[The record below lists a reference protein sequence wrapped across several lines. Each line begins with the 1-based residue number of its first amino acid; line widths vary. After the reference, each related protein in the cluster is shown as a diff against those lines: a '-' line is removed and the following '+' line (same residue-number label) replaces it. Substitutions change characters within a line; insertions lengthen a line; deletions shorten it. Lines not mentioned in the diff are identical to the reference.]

1 MLTKREAPARC
12 GVINGPTPIL
22 ESVAVVEVLV
32 VPAARQ
38 EHLLEAPW
46 VAPHAPAPVTGQVSM
61 PGSKSATN
69 RALLLAALSP
79 GASTLVAPLRARD
92 TLLMA
97 QALR

>member
-1 MLTKREAPARC
+1 M
-12 GVINGPTPIL
+12 
-22 ESVAVVEVLV
+22 
-32 VPAARQ
+32 PAATPER
-38 EHLLEAPW
+38 LLEAPW
-46 VAPHAPAPVTGQVSM
+46 AAPHAHRPVVGRVSM

-97 QALR
+97 AGAARSWARGSTRRRTARTGW